1 MDANNHVP
9 SPHTTP
15 PLSPPPQ
22 VGEFGGAE
30 AGDYEAFDLD
40 NLPIELAPQVQ
51 RIRELKAQIAAQ
63 QEEIKIAQSKNMWL
77 RECNNAIIDQINA
90 QQLQR
95 YSQDTND
102 QNGDDS
108 GNMDETEIEDN
119 DEDSDNNDDMM

>member
-22 VGEFGGAE
+22 ESSSDEEMRSPKVGEFGGAE

-51 RIRELKAQIAAQ
+51 LIKELKARIAAQ
-63 QEEIKIAQSKNMWL
+63 QVILIKFS
-77 RECNNAIIDQINA
+77 C
-90 QQLQR
+90 
-95 YSQDTND
+95 
-102 QNGDDS
+102 
-108 GNMDETEIEDN
+108 
-119 DEDSDNNDDMM
+119 